1 MQIYHIVGPAPL
13 FTNTF
18 LAVDDA
24 GTAVAVD
31 PAAPVQEYLLGLEKH
46 GAKLA
51 AILLTHGHHDHVGTV
66 AALKES
72 TGAPVYMGR
81 EDAQGTRLLPLRPGQ
96 VEHDL
101 ADGDMLTFG
110 QMTFRVLR
118 TPGHSAGS
126 VCYLCDDVLFSGDTL
141 FAGDIGRT
149 DLDNSDPAAM
159 EATMRKLWAAFSGG
173 EDVQVLPGH
182 GEFSQMR
189 EELAHNYYLRTYGAQ

>member
-81 EDAQGTRLLPLRPGQ
+81 EDAHGTRL
-96 VEHDL
+96 
-101 ADGDMLTFG
+101 
-110 QMTFRVLR
+110 
-118 TPGHSAGS
+118 
-126 VCYLCDDVLFSGDTL
+126 
-141 FAGDIGRT
+141 
-149 DLDNSDPAAM
+149 
-159 EATMRKLWAAFSGG
+159 
-173 EDVQVLPGH
+173 VLPPRKRP
-182 GEFSQMR
+182 R
-189 EELAHNYYLRTYGAQ
+189 EGGQPGPASCPALPFRSSRGRPTDF